1 VRQMGRS
8 PGFAVTATL
17 MLALGIGAS
26 TTIFGFV
33 DAALVQPLPYAQPN
47 RLVDVAKSETGI
59 PAVEYLAVANSI
71 FSSMLNLSSKN
82 GGERGPKLTIRRNQR
97 ILRVGLT
104 CSLLDISL
112 FFDFLLTC
120 WRREWDSNPR

>member
-1 VRQMGRS
+1 VRFSVRQMGRS

-33 DAALVQPLPYAQPN
+33 DAALVQALPYAQPN

-71 FSSMLNLSSKN
+71 F
-82 GGERGPKLTIRRNQR
+82 RA
-97 ILRVGLT
+97 
-104 CSLLDISL
+104 C
-112 FFDFLLTC
+112 
-120 WRREWDSNPR
+120 